1 MNAPVADALPLQTRL
16 YIDGRFAD
24 ARGGGTFKVYNP
36 ANGKVVAEV
45 AAGEADDVGAAVE
58 AAHRQ
63 FESGDWSKMSGA
75 DRGRLLY
82 RLADLIERDKDLM
95 ARMETIDNG
104 KHIGMSSMADLP
116 NLIDTFRYFAGWADK
131 LEGRAIPTAGA
142 FGRPVLAYTIREP
155 LGVIGAISAY
165 NAPTMFVGWKA
176 APALAAG
183 NTIVMKPPEEAPL
196 TQLYVAKLF
205 EEAGFPPG
213 VFNVVSGLGPVAGM
227 ALVRHPLVA
236 KVSYTGSGR
245 VGRIIAKE
253 AAEHLK
259 PVTLE
264 LGGKAPQIVLKD
276 ADLSQAV
283 PVLAM
288 GLFANQGQI
297 CAAGTRVL
305 VHRSRYD
312 EVVDALAAAAKS
324 QKLGDPLDL
333 GSTMGPLTT
342 AASVDRVAAYVDHG
356 KAEGARL
363 VAGGARGPGDGYFFE
378 PTIFAGDNRMKIAQE
393 EIFGPVGTIIPFD
406 DNEEAVGIANHTH
419 YGLNAGIFTTSLS
432 DANLLAR
439 EIRTGAVWINGF
451 GLIDPRLPWGGVKG
465 SGYGR
470 ENGFNGLLDVTHEK
484 VVTALL

>member
-1 MNAPVADALPLQTRL
+1 MNTHVASLPLQTKL
-16 YIDGRFAD
+16 FVGGRFQD
-24 ARGGGTFKVYNP
+24 AAAGATFKVYNP
-36 ANGKVVAEV
+36 ADGNVITEV
-45 AAGEADDVGAAVE
+45 AAGEASDIDKAVA
-58 AAHRQ
+58 AAHAQ
-63 FESGDWSKMSGA
+63 FESGEWSKLTGA

-82 RLADLIERDKDLM
+82 RLADLIERDKEII

-104 KHIGMSSMADLP
+104 KPLGMSLMADLP

-131 LEGRAIPTAGA
+131 MEGRAIPVPPA
-142 FGRPVLAYTIREP
+142 FDHQILAYTIREP

-165 NAPTMFVGWKA
+165 NAPTMFIGWKA

-205 EEAGFPPG
+205 EEAGFPAG
-213 VFNVVSGLGPVAGM
+213 VYNVVSGLGPVAGM
-227 ALVRHPLVA
+227 ALVSHPLIA
-236 KVSYTGSGR
+236 KVSYTGSGH

-253 AAEHLK
+253 AAAHLK
-259 PVTLE
+259 PLTLE

-276 ADLSQAV
+276 ADLAVTV

-305 VHRSRYD
+305 VHRSRFD

-324 QKLGDPLDL
+324 QKLGDPLDFAN
-333 GSTMGPLTT
+333 TMGPLTT
-342 AASVDRVAAYVDHG
+342 ARSVDRVETYVRHG
-356 KAEGARL
+356 KDEGAKL
-363 VAGGARGPGDGYFFE
+363 VAGGGRGNGPGYFFE
-378 PTIFAGDNRMKIAQE
+378 PTIFAGNNHMKIAQE
-393 EIFGPVGTIIPFD
+393 EIFGPVGTVIPFD
-406 DNEEAVGIANHTH
+406 DNDEAIAIANHTQ

-432 DANLLAR
+432 DANLVAR
-439 EIRTGAVWINGF
+439 KIRTGAVWINGF
-451 GLIDPRLPWGGVKG
+451 GLIDPRLPWGGVKA

-470 ENGFNGLLDVTHEK
+470 ENSINGLLDVTHEK